1 MTQFSSIM
9 SGYQGRKLALN
20 QFHGVRLNADKARL
34 PCNYAYII
42 LLRRHVDDITNIK
55 LQHEKKSIC

>member
-1 MTQFSSIM
+1 M